1 MRRIK
6 KGDEVTIIAGKD
18 KGKRGKVVRLHG
30 EDRVVVENINLV
42 KRHTRG
48 NPMHGSQSGI
58 VDKEMPLQISNVA
71 LINPSTDK
79 GEKVGFKFL
88 EDGTK
93 VRYFKSNGEVIED
106 RG

>member
-6 KGDEVTIIAGKD
+6 KGDEVTVIAGKD

-58 VDKEMPLQISNVA
+58 VDKEMPLHISNVA
-71 LINPSTDK
+71 LINPNTDK

-93 VRYFKSNGEVIED
+93 VRYFKSSGEVIED